1 MRRTVLFTSLVL
13 RFVVRAMSTTSSNS
27 SKRAAIAQLT
37 ATNNKYSNLIN
48 VAHCAALAKNQGASM
63 LFLPECFGFIGSS
76 GAETIQNA
84 EVLEEYLRKKR
95 NPAEVSL
102 VLESTVNGDGKATPP
117 SQQQSVEHD
126 NDSISLMDG
135 LKTIAKASN
144 LWISGGGIHEVVAD
158 EENRVYNTHV
168 ILNDQGDL
176 MHKYRKVHL
185 FDVSIPD
192 RGVNLKE
199 SNTTLAGTSMQEVC
213 PSPLGVLGL
222 TTCYDVRFPEHY
234 TELVKQGAQI
244 MLVPSAFTVPTG
256 TAHWHILLRGTRCYL
271 NLFATSRKSWGL
283 PCYCIVSCSATLLHT
298 HVLRLYV
305 FQP

>member
-1 MRRTVLFTSLVL
+1 MRRTVLYTSLAL
-13 RFVVRAMSTTSSNS
+13 RFVVRAMSTASVSSGISNN
-27 SKRAAIAQLT
+27 SKRAAVAQLT
-37 ATNNKYSNLIN
+37 ATNNKFCNLIN

-84 EVLEEYLRKKR
+84 EVLEEQLRTKQ
-95 NPAEVSL
+95 NSAEVSL
-102 VLESTVNGDGKATPP
+102 VLESTVNGDGKAAVP
-117 SQQQSVEHD
+117 SSEKEEVEHD

-158 EENRVYNTHV
+158 EDNRVYNTHV
-168 ILNDQGDL
+168 ILNGQGDL

-199 SNTTLAGTSMQEVC
+199 SNTTLGGTSMQEVC
-213 PSPLGVLGL
+213 PSPLGMLGL

-234 TELVKQGAQI
+234 TELAKRGAQI

-256 TAHWHILLRGTRCYL
+256 TAHWHVLLRGT
-271 NLFATSRKSWGL
+271 
-283 PCYCIVSCSATLLHT
+283 
-298 HVLRLYV
+298 
-305 FQP
+305 